1 MQSGADQGRIKLCI
15 HVCDQCG
22 RLCRRLAYTWQLE
35 SNRRLR
41 PTTICSREQPL
52 PPWHSTQ
59 QGLCRPAFNMLAPP
73 AISLPLDPAMRAD
86 SPALSTPQELSAP
99 PRFPHTRA
107 QLTAIAR
114 QYRPLDNYD
123 EEGDDDSGRVS
134 SALVARVAS
143 LLDAEHEEELK
154 NLLRDSFGP
163 SIDDDDEVCSRTPFS
178 VRESAQLP
186 SPSSPS
192 MS

>member
-1 MQSGADQGRIKLCI
+1 
-15 HVCDQCG
+15 
-22 RLCRRLAYTWQLE
+22 
-35 SNRRLR
+35 
-41 PTTICSREQPL
+41 
-52 PPWHSTQ
+52 
-59 QGLCRPAFNMLAPP
+59 MLAPP
-73 AISLPLDPAMRAD
+73 TITMPFDYTLRSA

-123 EEGDDDSGRVS
+123 DDNDGGSSGIS

-143 LLDAEHEEELK
+143 LLDAEREEDIK

-163 SIDDDDEVCSRTPFS
+163 SIDDDEVCLS
-178 VRESAQLP
+178 Q
-186 SPSSPS
+186 SPRKPIT
-192 MS
+192 